1 MSFAQL
7 AEAIDT
13 DLVYATTHTRL
24 LVRSAEWAVA
34 ARDHSRLLRGSD
46 LRAAEAWL
54 GESGDHERPK
64 PTSAQR
70 EYISASRRAV
80 DRTARRQRGALAIGL
95 AVAITLATV
104 AFLQRNQATRE
115 ATEARARALAAEATA
130 DLPVDPT
137 RSLQLALASARLSPS
152 DSGDRA
158 LRLALAADH
167 MRMSFQPG
175 FGPGTQAVWSPT
187 EEIIAA
193 TGRGNTVQLWRPRT
207 GRLLRTLG
215 PLPAKYPIT
224 QLIYNTQGT
233 LLAAIARNGLVAVW
247 DTTTG
252 KPVAVTRLND
262 DIRASIVRVNA
273 SQFGPPG
280 AGLAGAWDSAG
291 ADLFLFG
298 IRIRGILV
306 FHPLSGRTERV
317 STSGPVTEMAFAP
330 PGTTRDRALV
340 LTSTDGFDAQAA
352 IVEFM
357 TGTAVAVSK
366 PGSATALTEPHGK
379 IYWTAFHKACWT
391 PDGSMV
397 ATWNPIEVQ
406 DPTMRVFSAQTGAEL
421 FERTD
426 ATFSAAAC
434 GETAKLGSYV
444 AAGDYNGG
452 AAMVQVRAQQ
462 TKSGTGPGREF
473 TFVRLNGHSQ
483 IINSVAVSDHGD
495 FIATGSD
502 DGTVRVWA
510 AVSGRQL
517 TQIPAGAAVD
527 QVSFSAGGGALL
539 MVTKDGT
546 VHVADSGVGLPAVP
560 LERPAQGATY
570 ALGFADGGSLVYGI
584 NQATRP
590 GPAGG
595 ESLTVLLW
603 HAASGMLAASYR
615 LPERPAIATRSC
627 ANSSDAPRVCAIGPS
642 AQESAGVTV
651 SGDGT
656 HLAYA
661 AGDAVIVTGFGG
673 RTQRLALPG
682 SVTGLAFGGAG
693 DREIIVMAGTTVSIW
708 QPLTSGHVI
717 RIPQPA
723 EPRDAELSADG
734 SRLAT
739 ASSRGATVWDTRTG
753 RVLGRFSPRQVRSQ
767 LPIRTQPERVA
778 LNRHG
783 GLLAIGTTTGSVELW
798 QVAPHRRVTSQVMTN
813 AVIDI
818 NFPVAELSFAAS
830 GSAVLAANF
839 PYIGTSDST
848 PPGSALVLSTAGRQ
862 LAALTSP
869 SQVNP
874 PLNPGAV
881 LSPDGEFILGGIEGF
896 APGTS
901 VPGDDAVYLLDGSQQ
916 MLNLTGTTT
925 AAPPVSTETLTPNLV
940 PVSAWAPD
948 GERLLTGAPAVYDCD
963 ACGSPARLQSI
974 AASRLAWAIPLTPAR
989 EHPPDGNAFS

>member
-1 MSFAQL
+1 M
-7 AEAIDT
+7 
-13 DLVYATTHTRL
+13 
-24 LVRSAEWAVA
+24 
-34 ARDHSRLLRGSD
+34 
-46 LRAAEAWL
+46 
-54 GESGDHERPK
+54 
-64 PTSAQR
+64 
-70 EYISASRRAV
+70 
-80 DRTARRQRGALAIGL
+80 
-95 AVAITLATV
+95 
-104 AFLQRNQATRE
+104 
-115 ATEARARALAAEATA
+115 
-130 DLPVDPT
+130 
-137 RSLQLALASARLSPS
+137 
-152 DSGDRA
+152 
-158 LRLALAADH
+158 
-167 MRMSFQPG
+167 
-175 FGPGTQAVWSPT
+175 
-187 EEIIAA
+187 
-193 TGRGNTVQLWRPRT
+193 
-207 GRLLRTLG
+207 
-215 PLPAKYPIT
+215 
-224 QLIYNTQGT
+224 
-233 LLAAIARNGLVAVW
+233 
-247 DTTTG
+247 
-252 KPVAVTRLND
+252 
-262 DIRASIVRVNA
+262 
-273 SQFGPPG
+273 
-280 AGLAGAWDSAG
+280 
-291 ADLFLFG
+291 
-298 IRIRGILV
+298 
-306 FHPLSGRTERV
+306 
-317 STSGPVTEMAFAP
+317 
-330 PGTTRDRALV
+330 
-340 LTSTDGFDAQAA
+340 
-352 IVEFM
+352 
-357 TGTAVAVSK
+357 
-366 PGSATALTEPHGK
+366 
-379 IYWTAFHKACWT
+379 
-391 PDGSMV
+391 
-397 ATWNPIEVQ
+397 
-406 DPTMRVFSAQTGAEL
+406 
-421 FERTD
+421 
-426 ATFSAAAC
+426 
-434 GETAKLGSYV
+434 
-444 AAGDYNGG
+444 
-452 AAMVQVRAQQ
+452 
-462 TKSGTGPGREF
+462 
-473 TFVRLNGHSQ
+473 
-483 IINSVAVSDHGD
+483 AVSDHGD

-510 AVSGRQL
+510 AASGRQL
-517 TQIPAGAAVD
+517 TQIPAGAAVN

-595 ESLTVLLW
+595 ESLAQCCCGMPP
-603 HAASGMLAASYR
+603 AACSPPVTGCPNA
-615 LPERPAIATRSC
+615 PRSPPGPV

-661 AGDAVIVTGFGG
+661 AGETVIVTGFGG

-848 PPGSALVLSTAGRQ
+848 PPGSALVLGAAGRQ

-901 VPGDDAVYLLDGSQQ
+901 VPGDNAVYLLDGSQQ